1 MFLLS
6 KREKFS
12 SFVNTNMPA
21 VQREK
26 DKMKMIMMMMMMMMM
41 IMMMMTKIMMIMKSS
56 ENGL

>member
-1 MFLLS
+1 MFVLS

-12 SFVNTNMPA
+12 LFVNTNMPA

-26 DKMKMIMMMMMMMMM
+26 DKMMMMMMMMM
-41 IMMMMTKIMMIMKSS
+41 TKSS